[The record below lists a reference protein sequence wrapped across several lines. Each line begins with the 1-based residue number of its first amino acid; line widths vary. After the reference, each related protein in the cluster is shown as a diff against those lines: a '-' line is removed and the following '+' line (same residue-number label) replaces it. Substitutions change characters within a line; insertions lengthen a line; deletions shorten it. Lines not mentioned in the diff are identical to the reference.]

1 MNSVWSYCSVRLCV
15 TVSSSRQLLPPG
27 EHLVEIILLV
37 QRSMGIAVA
46 ERRLSEPGIMGL
58 QEARQKRVAGFR
70 RIDASKP
77 PLLHQT
83 VLQRPETSLDP
94 ALRPALRLG
103 CAGADDLDGELV
115 QRPAELGHA
124 VATLGLLAV
133 DPEDGVLVGVER
145 HRLAIALQIGP
156 RRGEIVEG
164 RLRRDEARMHDPARG
179 IVYKGEEGA
188 SRPPALEP
196 PVVRAVD
203 LD

>member
-27 EHLVEIILLV
+27 EHLVEIISLV
-37 QRSMGIAVA
+37 QRSMGITVA

-77 PLLHQT
+77 QLLHQT
-83 VLQRPETSLDP
+83 VLQRPETSLD
-94 ALRPALRLG
+94 PALRLG

-124 VATLGLLAV
+124 VAT
-133 DPEDGVLVGVER
+133 
-145 HRLAIALQIGP
+145 
-156 RRGEIVEG
+156 
-164 RLRRDEARMHDPARG
+164 
-179 IVYKGEEGA
+179 
-188 SRPPALEP
+188 
-196 PVVRAVD
+196 
-203 LD
+203 